1 MPRRFIFPLI
11 VSAVF
16 MACLSLGLGARAES
30 LEDGYAAWNEGDYS
44 TALNE
49 WLPLA
54 QSGDVDAQSA
64 LGFMYYNG
72 QGVQPDFPQAFAWY
86 RRAAAQG
93 SALAQNNLALMYAN
107 GNGVKRDDVR
117 ALMWFNLAAITMES
131 EDARNAAM
139 RNRDNFAKQ
148 IGPQQVER
156 AQAMAWRC
164 QQTKFKECD

>member
-1 MPRRFIFPLI
+1 MPRQLVASIIFVVCVL
-11 VSAVF
+11 VGFGV
-16 MACLSLGLGARAES
+16 RADS

-44 TALNE
+44 TALDE

-72 QGVQPDFPQAFAWY
+72 QGVQRDYPQAFAWY
-86 RRAAAQG
+86 RLAARQG

-117 ALMWFNLAAITMES
+117 ALMWFNIAAVTMES
-131 EDARNAAM
+131 DEARNTAM
-139 RNRDNFAKQ
+139 KNRDDFANQ

-164 QQTKFKECD
+164 QQTKFAECD

>member
-1 MPRRFIFPLI
+1 MSF
-11 VSAVF
+11 VVAV
-16 MACLSLGLGARAES
+16 ALLVGRAAHAES
-30 LEDGYAAWNEGDYS
+30 LEDGYAAWNEGDYP

-54 QSGDVDAQSA
+54 QAGDVDAQSA

-72 QGVQPDFPQAFAWY
+72 QGVQPDFPQAFVWY

-139 RNRDNFAKQ
+139 QNRDNFAKQ
-148 IGPQQVER
+148 VTPEQVES

-164 QQTKFKECD
+164 QQTKFQECD